1 MVKTSCCRVWLELA
15 WTWSTQYLVMFSLEV
30 SYDFCNLKQNISG
43 NELQQIISRNSL
55 IINWDH
61 NQKATPLQI
70 LNTNTQILVM
80 EEVNINQ
87 NLTAF
92 SFIKERVFMK
102 GIEKSWSILDS
113 LITGTNMCI
122 FCIHLSFFLSIWSPL
137 SFFTEL

>member
-30 SYDFCNLKQNISG
+30 SYDFSNLKQNISG

-102 GIEKSWSILDS
+102 SIEKSWSILDS

-122 FCIHLSFFLSIWSPL
+122 FCIHLRFFLSIWSPL

>member
-1 MVKTSCCRVWLELA
+1 MSLQFVVKTSCCRVWLELA

-30 SYDFCNLKQNISG
+30 SYDFSNLKQNISG
-43 NELQQIISRNSL
+43 NELGQIISRNSL

-61 NQKATPLQI
+61 KQKATPLQI

-87 NLTAF
+87 NLIAF

-102 GIEKSWSILDS
+102 GIEKWP
-113 LITGTNMCI
+113 LIYFRLNDYWNKYE
-122 FCIHLSFFLSIWSPL
+122 HLLHTFKVFP
-137 SFFTEL
+137 